1 MSDKYVIIILN
12 WLVLSL
18 LYSPVQAQGDKYIYS
33 DTNETIVKRIDEFF
47 LNNPDAENVIWMPKI
62 RGLSRFSFSI
72 PKEGYRISKRYK
84 DTNDLFYMS
93 EQKDNGLAIYE
104 TKIKK
109 INFLVSE
116 EDMRFEYSQNI
127 FSNIDVN
134 VFIQSAEK
142 APIGIIAGKYFKISN
157 YKLGKIIAEKSSGEY
172 PILKVKFVNLLQ
184 DERSE
189 LYANIFH
196 KLQSDDINF
205 KLGYKLFD
213 ISNRYNFT
221 VGLQQEND
229 QISSEL
235 YINFLSRNAKYQIG
249 FNKIKDISNMNLFF
263 EVKLEN
269 IFKRRKLYTNLE
281 LRSKNNFDKDDIIS
295 LKDIRKQ
302 NLDFVWR
309 NGVNLN

>member
-1 MSDKYVIIILN
+1 MLDKYVIIILN
-12 WLVLSL
+12 WLVLLL
-18 LYSPVQAQGDKYIYS
+18 LYSPVQAQADRYIYS
-33 DTNETIVKRIDEFF
+33 DSNEKIAKRIDEFF
-47 LNNPDAENVIWMPKI
+47 LNNPDANNIIWMPKI

-72 PKEGYRISKRYK
+72 PKEAYKISKKYK
-84 DTNDLFYMS
+84 DTNDLFYLS
-93 EQKDNGLAIYE
+93 KQKDNGLELHA
-104 TKIKK
+104 TRIKK
-109 INFLVSE
+109 FNFLISE

-205 KLGYKLFD
+205 KLGYKLFE
-213 ISNRYNFT
+213 ISNRYDFT

-249 FNKIKDISNMNLFF
+249 FNKIKDISNVNLFF

-269 IFKRRKLYTNLE
+269 IFKRKNLYTNLE
-281 LRSKNNFDKDDIIS
+281 LRSKNNFNKDDIIS

-309 NGVNLN
+309 NGIDLN